1 MTSDNERSA
10 FVGISAG
17 GRKDLSIVIGNIKK
31 KVRPQAIDS
40 FGRAPRAPDEAIDVC
55 SKARKAMID

>member
-40 FGRAPRAPDEAIDVC
+40 FGRAPRAPD
-55 SKARKAMID
+55 